1 MRVERRL
8 PALSSLRGQMQA
20 HETRL
25 ASLGK
30 RFMSVP
36 ISEMICSA
44 ARFLT
49 PGTELI
55 ARRWCERVQLASDQR
70 LDHLSPAHAHEVA
83 DHRAQLDVGVFEG
96 LLYAQDVPR
105 LLTAHLLARAYQCAH
120 LLGRAV
126 WPKLAGSGHGPEEQ
140 TPSRHL

>member
-20 HETRL
+20 QETRL

-30 RFMSVP
+30 RLMSVP

-49 PGTELI
+49 PGTELTCST
-55 ARRWCERVQLASDQR
+55 AVRKGAMAASIFR
-70 LDHLSPAHAHEVA
+70 PLTPMRSLITESN
-83 DHRAQLDVGVFEG
+83 LMFGVFEG
-96 LLYAQDVPR
+96 LLYAQDVPC
-105 LLTAHLLARAYQCAH
+105 LLTAQLLARAYERAH
-120 LLGRAV
+120 LLGGAVRYEARAD
-126 WPKLAGSGHGPEEQ
+126 KAMG
-140 TPSRHL
+140 